1 MKQRIIYHIDVNSA
15 FLSWQAC
22 HMLKTAP
29 DSVDIRTIPSV
40 IGGSEKL
47 RHGIVLAKSSPAK
60 KYNIQTAET
69 LVSARKKCPGL
80 VIVPPDYEI
89 YVRYSSRFIDLLQQY
104 APVIEQ
110 YSIDEVFC
118 DMTGTEKLYGNPVD
132 FAHRLKNIIKKE
144 LGFTVNIGVSEN
156 KLLAK
161 MASDFEKPDKV
172 HTLFPS
178 EISEKMW
185 PLPVNELFFAG
196 KSSVAKLHSLGI
208 HTIGELASTDV
219 SILRSVLKKQGE
231 VLWNYANGHDLELV
245 TDHKVPAK
253 GFGNSVTT
261 AFDVTDEYAAGNI
274 LLSLCETVGARIRA
288 AKAYISVVTVT
299 IVGNDF
305 SRYSRQTSLPS
316 TTDSTE
322 MIYEI
327 SRKLFSEIWNG
338 TPIRLLGVSTGK
350 AQNESYEQ
358 LTLFDNTKNDR
369 LKQLDSAIDRIRHQ
383 YGEDSLIRASFLE
396 TKNAP
401 MTQGMNKAKRNLSN
415 SP

>member
-1 MKQRIIYHIDVNSA
+1 MRIIYHIDVNSA

-22 HMLKTAP
+22 HMLKTTP

-80 VIVPPDYEI
+80 VIIPPDYEI

-178 EISEKMW
+178 EIREKMW

-253 GFGNSVTT
+253 GFGNSVPT

-327 SRKLFSEIWNG
+327 SRKLFSEIWDG

-350 AQNESYEQ
+350 VQNESYEQ

>member
-1 MKQRIIYHIDVNSA
+1 MRIIYHIDVNSA

-178 EISEKMW
+178 EIMEKMW

>member
-47 RHGIVLAKSSPAK
+47 RHGIVLAKSFPAK

-178 EISEKMW
+178 EIREKMW

>member
-1 MKQRIIYHIDVNSA
+1 MRIIYHIDVNSA

-22 HMLKTAP
+22 HMLKTTP

-178 EISEKMW
+178 EIREKMW

-327 SRKLFSEIWNG
+327 SRKLFSEIWDG

-350 AQNESYEQ
+350 VQNESYGQ

>member
-1 MKQRIIYHIDVNSA
+1 MRIIYHIDVNSA

-60 KYNIQTAET
+60 KYNIQTTET

-178 EISEKMW
+178 EIREKMW

>member
-1 MKQRIIYHIDVNSA
+1 MRIIYHIDVNSA

-172 HTLFPS
+172 HTLLPS
-178 EISEKMW
+178 EIREKIW

>member
-1 MKQRIIYHIDVNSA
+1 MRIIYHIDVNSA

-261 AFDVTDEYAAGNI
+261 AFYVTDEYAAGNI

>member
-1 MKQRIIYHIDVNSA
+1 MNQRIIYHIDVNSA

-178 EISEKMW
+178 EIREKMW

-401 MTQGMNKAKRNLSN
+401 MTQGMNNAKRNLSN

>member
-178 EISEKMW
+178 EIREKMW

>member
-60 KYNIQTAET
+60 KYNIQPAET

-178 EISEKMW
+178 EIREKMW